1 MSNLALKN
9 IPLHIIGVFGVV
21 LHVLLLIA
29 FIKDPLKC
37 FRNSATYLVANLAV
51 SDLIIS
57 LCGPIYISFTH
68 LGLASTYGTALGVS
82 LPAIASIAADRYLM
96 VTYPFKH
103 HYLMSGKKIIIWITY
118 IWILAAF
125 RAVTQAVIWP
135 WNVYSFTIDIYLGVA
150 IVLLTGI
157 LFVLISMSLKK
168 QARNLALD
176 DASGSNRGQ
185 ATRML
190 KGKQFVRTILLISC
204 VAFIGIVPYSIA
216 YYVLRRRGM
225 LDKETLALDIF
236 MCFLTAL
243 FFLTFASNP
252 LIYFLRLPKYRKS
265 FYLLYWRRHSNWE

>member
-1 MSNLALKN
+1 MSNLSLKYM
-9 IPLHIIGVFGVV
+9 HVQIIGVFGMV
-21 LHVLLLIA
+21 LHILLLIA

-57 LCGPIYISFTH
+57 SFGPSFISFRH
-68 LGLASTYGTALGVS
+68 LGLEFIFGMALGVS
-82 LPAIASIAADRYLM
+82 LPAIVSIAADRYLM

-103 HYLMSGKKIIIWITY
+103 HYLMSGKKIIIWITS

-125 RAVTQAVIWP
+125 RAATQAMIWP
-135 WNVYSFTIDIYLGVA
+135 HNVYTLSIDTYLGVA

-157 LFVLISMSLKK
+157 LYVLIFISLQK
-168 QARNLALD
+168 QTRNLALD
-176 DASGSNRGQ
+176 DASGSNRSQ

-190 KGKQFVRTILLISC
+190 KEKQFVRTILLISC
-204 VAFIGIVPYSIA
+204 IAFIGIVPYCIA
-216 YYVLRRRGM
+216 YYVLARSGM
-225 LDKETLALDIF
+225 LDKETLALDI
-236 MCFLTAL
+236 MICFLTAL

-265 FYLLYWRRHSNWE
+265 FYLLYWRRHSN

>member
-1 MSNLALKN
+1 MSNLALKY
-9 IPLHIIGVFGVV
+9 IPWHIIGIFGVV

-57 LCGPIYISFTH
+57 SCGPIFMSFRL
-68 LGLASTYGTALGVS
+68 LGLEFMFGMALSVS
-82 LPAIASIAADRYLM
+82 LPGIVSIAADRYLM

-125 RAVTQAVIWP
+125 RAATQSMIWRH
-135 WNVYSFTIDIYLGVA
+135 NVYSFSIDIYLGVA

-157 LFVLISMSLKK
+157 LYVLIFISLQK
-168 QARNLALD
+168 QTRNLALD
-176 DASGSNRGQ
+176 DASGSNRSQ
-185 ATRML
+185 VTRML
-190 KGKQFVRTILLISC
+190 KEKQFVRTILLVAC

-216 YYVLRRRGM
+216 YYVLARNGM
-225 LDKETLALDIF
+225 LGKETLALDIL

-265 FYLLYWRRHSNWE
+265 FHLLYWKRHSN